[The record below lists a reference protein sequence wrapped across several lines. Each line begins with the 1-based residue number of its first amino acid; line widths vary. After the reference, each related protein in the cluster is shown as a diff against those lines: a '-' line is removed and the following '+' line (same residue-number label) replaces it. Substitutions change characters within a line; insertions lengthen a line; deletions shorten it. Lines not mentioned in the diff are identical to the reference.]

1 MVRTIAPFGTVDN
14 FFCTFKLTRVQWYD
28 IVYLQINRPQII
40 GLLHPKVWIEGRL
53 GYNDRYGLLVSDL
66 WEDNGFHCGECL
78 QVQID
83 GEWVDTSMEMD
94 WSTGRGVWYLTGT
107 DIRGED
113 IEYTRA
119 RIQKEVW

>member
-1 MVRTIAPFGTVDN
+1 MA
-14 FFCTFKLTRVQWYD
+14 K
-28 IVYLQINRPQII
+28 
-40 GLLHPKVWIEGRL
+40 KVWIEGRL
-53 GYNDRYGLLVSDL
+53 GYNCENDRYGLLVSDL

-119 RIQKEVW
+119 RIQKEEW

>member
-1 MVRTIAPFGTVDN
+1 MKRSVKTHT
-14 FFCTFKLTRVQWYD
+14 
-28 IVYLQINRPQII
+28 
-40 GLLHPKVWIEGRL
+40 GLLLTKVTKLCI
-53 GYNDRYGLLVSDL
+53 GYNSQNDRYGLLVSDL
-66 WEDNGFHCGECL
+66 WEDSGFHCGECL

-113 IEYTRA
+113 LEYTRA
-119 RIQKEVW
+119 RIQKEEW